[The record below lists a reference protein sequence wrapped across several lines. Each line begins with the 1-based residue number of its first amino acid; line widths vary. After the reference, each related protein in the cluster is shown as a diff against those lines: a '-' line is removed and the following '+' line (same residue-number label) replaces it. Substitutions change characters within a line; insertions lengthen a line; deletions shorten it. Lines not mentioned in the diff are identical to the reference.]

1 MTLKTITASI
11 ALLGLAVGTA
21 QAGGPAAPPAEQ
33 AQATTTPSPQ
43 QTQQER
49 RVVRDSVTGKLRAP
63 TEEELAAQAAQRNA
77 RAQQRSAPA
86 APLVVRQHATAGIA
100 VQARKR
106 ALHDDRDIALEH
118 LAPEFERLAVGDQA
132 LRADRGAGVAADG
145 CGGRRVIE
153 AHARH
158 IDVVQDHVGG
168 RRGGGQGRGQQ
179 AGDEDSLVVHGGSP
193 YSVGRAAG
201 LVLAVLTWSS
211 AGLA

>member
-86 APLVVRQHATAGIA
+86 APLVVRQHANGM
-100 VQARKR
+100 R
-106 ALHDDRDIALEH
+106 
-118 LAPEFERLAVGDQA
+118 
-132 LRADRGAGVAADG
+132 
-145 CGGRRVIE
+145 
-153 AHARH
+153 
-158 IDVVQDHVGG
+158 
-168 RRGGGQGRGQQ
+168 
-179 AGDEDSLVVHGGSP
+179 S
-193 YSVGRAAG
+193 
-201 LVLAVLTWSS
+201 AVLGPEYRSTLKAERQSDGKLVIRHANPADEHVS
-211 AGLA
+211 NAKTNPAARPTE